1 MHKGIMTSQVT
12 NMFCTVV
19 CALATAARLEIKAPK
34 KATRDVDQQMKV
46 HALQREYCP
55 DTDLLGQWRKSYD
68 DIVTTETHCVKY
80 SGTPL
85 IQTPLGH

>member
-1 MHKGIMTSQVT
+1 MNAVYLMDQICYEHIKLLLVTSKGIMTSQVT

-55 DTDLLGQWRKSYD
+55 DTDLLGQ
-68 DIVTTETHCVKY
+68 
-80 SGTPL
+80 
-85 IQTPLGH
+85 

>member
-1 MHKGIMTSQVT
+1 MNAVYLMDHICCEHIKLLLVTSKGIMTSQVT

-55 DTDLLGQWRKSYD
+55 DTDLLGQ
-68 DIVTTETHCVKY
+68 
-80 SGTPL
+80 
-85 IQTPLGH
+85 